1 MGVVESDG
9 DGGGGWSVEG
19 MGVGGGVWRGL
30 VVDGGDGGWHLSI
43 VCICS
48 RFYFCSWVWVLH
60 VGYWLRGTVRC

>member
-1 MGVVESDG
+1 
-9 DGGGGWSVEG
+9 